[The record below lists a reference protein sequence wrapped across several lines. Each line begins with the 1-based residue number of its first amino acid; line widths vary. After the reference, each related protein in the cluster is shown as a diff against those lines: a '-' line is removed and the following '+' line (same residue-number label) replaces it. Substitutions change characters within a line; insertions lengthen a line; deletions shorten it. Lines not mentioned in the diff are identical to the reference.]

1 MNVMMMNADIAAD
14 QGVQGQKA
22 CAGTRSRA
30 PNDAG
35 SGRDASYAKI
45 FETVRTAQD
54 SDPSD
59 TDAFAAEGFRDETA
73 DHVDVAEE
81 DAAAG
86 LALGHILQQTRDH
99 EWIRHD
105 IEAAFMNRDRSMPGV
120 SEAQTLQNAE
130 ASGSGLDKPH
140 GMHLAVG
147 QILQGLRT
155 QQAGVYGDNLP
166 DEPGAAISDLNADFQ
181 IAVEDGQSSADSPLL
196 QTMDPNQ
203 EKMNQRE
210 AFSQM
215 SAHAFEDAPGR
226 QGADCSE
233 DLGKIPNPAANAEKH
248 FAVAA
253 QNQTQVLKPEFS
265 MLRSQQIVD
274 QVLANS
280 QQIFNQ
286 GTGRIKLALNPPNL
300 GTVDMDVRLLNQKVE
315 VIMVTARTEVQQA
328 LQSHADQIKSAFQAQ
343 GIQVDSYDVLCFSD
357 SDPRSFEGNAFTRG
371 DRGNTKNGHSLGG
384 ENSSIISRKTIQIT
398 DDSGISVFA

>member
-1 MNVMMMNADIAAD
+1 MNVMMMNADIAA
-14 QGVQGQKA
+14 GLGIKGQKT
-22 CAGTRSRA
+22 CAGTRGRA
-30 PNDAG
+30 LHDAG
-35 SGRDASYAKI
+35 SGEDASYAKI
-45 FETVRTAQD
+45 FDTVRTAQD
-54 SDPSD
+54 SEPSD
-59 TDAFAAEGFRDETA
+59 ADAFAAEGFRDETE
-73 DHVDVAEE
+73 DRVDVAEE

-86 LALGHILQQTRDH
+86 LALGHILQQTREH
-99 EWIRHD
+99 EMIRHY

-130 ASGSGLDKPH
+130 AAWSGLDKSH

-155 QQAGVYGDNLP
+155 QQAGVDGDNLP

-181 IAVEDGQSSADSPLL
+181 IAVEDGQSRADSLLL
-196 QTMDPNQ
+196 QSMAPDQ
-203 EKMNQRE
+203 EKMNQQE
-210 AFSQM
+210 ALSQM
-215 SAHAFEDAPGR
+215 SALSFEDSPAR
-226 QGADCSE
+226 QAVDCFE
-233 DLGKIPNPAANAEKH
+233 DLGKISNSGANTEKP

-253 QNQTQVLKPEFS
+253 QNQTQILNPEFS

-280 QQIFNQ
+280 RQIFNQ
-286 GTGRIKLALNPPNL
+286 GAGRIKLALNPPNL

-315 VIMVTARTEVQQA
+315 VIMVTARAEVQQA

-357 SDPRSFEGNAFTRG
+357 SDPRSFEGNAFTREE
-371 DRGNTKNGHSLGG
+371 RGNSKSGQSLSG
-384 ENSSIISRKTIQIT
+384 ENSPVISRKMIQTT